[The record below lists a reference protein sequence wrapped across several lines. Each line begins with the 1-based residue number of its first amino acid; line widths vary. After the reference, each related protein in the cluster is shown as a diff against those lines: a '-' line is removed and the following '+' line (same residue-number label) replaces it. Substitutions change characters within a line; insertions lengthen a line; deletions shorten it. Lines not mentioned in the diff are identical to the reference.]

1 MRWEEQRNKDV
12 VRFDEGTDW
21 WLVREV
27 HIRYGMENKGVMG
40 HDPTKLVVYL
50 LSACKKEKSG
60 RRKKGLRLVGW
71 LLRSVRSRNLMNS
84 VVWFEYFSLCVGNAA
99 CIKHS
104 YVLYPSAV

>member
-12 VRFDEGTDW
+12 VRFDEGTD

-40 HDPTKLVVYL
+40 HDPTRLVVYL
-50 LSACKKEKSG
+50 LSTCKKEKSG
-60 RRKKGLRLVGW
+60 RRKKGLGLVGW

-84 VVWFEYFSLCVGNAA
+84 GVV
-99 CIKHS
+99 
-104 YVLYPSAV
+104 

>member
-12 VRFDEGTDW
+12 VRFDEGKD

-40 HDPTKLVVYL
+40 HDPTRLVVYL

-60 RRKKGLRLVGW
+60 RRKKRVKIGW
-71 LLRSVRSRNLMNS
+71 LVATFGS
-84 VVWFEYFSLCVGNAA
+84 F
-99 CIKHS
+99 
-104 YVLYPSAV
+104 